1 MSKTFNFQLI
11 QYRKPAWCLTCGA
24 LAKLGCSVHSI
35 IDVTGNTIK
44 NFESL
49 LKLRDEL
56 KKMRDQGQT
65 KLALAIEKRKEV
77 QAHLNQVSQCLNL
90 VLHEV
95 NQQEEENNI
104 ILVEMISLLE

>member
-1 MSKTFNFQLI
+1 
-11 QYRKPAWCLTCGA
+11 
-24 LAKLGCSVHSI
+24 
-35 IDVTGNTIK
+35 VTGNTIK